1 MYIFVKGDISSRKH
15 KPYFFFRNRIS
26 CAADCNACGIIPQYT
41 AVCGFYFG
49 IYAVFGQFIAGCI
62 VAFPG
67 CAASLQQKIDN
78 RTGCEDL
85 YLLINAL

>member
-1 MYIFVKGDISSRKH
+1 MIGITMYIFVKGDISSRKH

-62 VAFPG
+62 VALITGLGVKTFT
-67 CAASLQQKIDN
+67 SL
-78 RTGCEDL
+78 
-85 YLLINAL
+85 